1 MLELFRAASSPVIRR
16 LAIAAALLAS
26 SSVSSLSQTM
36 PACNDPVTV
45 KSVEASYKFS
55 DAQMG
60 GTFQAIKDVKETG
73 NGKTIKNFHKYESDT
88 AHIDGVRY
96 CEGVAVLGGGKT
108 DKVYFRIP
116 HMVDGEKHTF
126 KPDICSTRLY
136 SFLGECKDFKPQ

>member
-1 MLELFRAASSPVIRR
+1 MLELCCAASSPTIRR
-16 LAIAAALLAS
+16 LAIAAALVAS
-26 SSVSSLSQTM
+26 SSGSSLSQTM
-36 PACNDPVTV
+36 PACDDPVMI
-45 KSVEASYKFS
+45 KGVETSYKFS

-73 NGKTIKNFHKYESDT
+73 NGKAIKNFHKYESAT
-88 AHIDGVRY
+88 AHIDDVRY
-96 CEGVAVLGGGKT
+96 CEGLAVLGGGET

-136 SFLGECKDFKPQ
+136 SFLGECKDFKP